1 MHSYSY
7 NLNCDMNEIVRV
19 MFPVSN
25 ISNRNQMD
33 ADKIRYLANWGLAP
47 YFKDKLVEDV
57 SRSKF
62 QSVIVCTSRVFNA
75 ILIDAENKLS
85 LMKMM
90 KRLTQQLHML
100 DIISAN
106 IGDNSYEHYEDFIQS
121 NFDSIL
127 YKDGDRLDDL
137 FLQALKIEQFP

>member
-1 MHSYSY
+1 
-7 NLNCDMNEIVRV
+7 
-19 MFPVSN
+19 
-25 ISNRNQMD
+25 
-33 ADKIRYLANWGLAP
+33 
-47 YFKDKLVEDV
+47 
-57 SRSKF
+57 
-62 QSVIVCTSRVFNA
+62 
-75 ILIDAENKLS
+75 
-85 LMKMM
+85 
-90 KRLTQQLHML
+90 ML

>member
-33 ADKIRYLANWGLAP
+33 ADKIRYLVNWGLAP

-100 DIISAN
+100 DIISVQTSVIILMSTMKILSN
-106 IGDNSYEHYEDFIQS
+106 PILIQ
-121 NFDSIL
+121 FCTRMVIVWMTFF
-127 YKDGDRLDDL
+127 YKH
-137 FLQALKIEQFP
+137 